1 MNITFNKDT
10 TMNLIDLM
18 NRIDLMYWM
27 NIGEY
32 IKKKDKEITDHKSK
46 INALIKDKGDSL

>member
-1 MNITFNKDT
+1 MKIKNKDT
-10 TMNLIDLM
+10 SMNIIDLM

-32 IKKKDKEITDHKSK
+32 VKKKDKIDMFDFLYKQCKKHH
-46 INALIKDKGDSL
+46 